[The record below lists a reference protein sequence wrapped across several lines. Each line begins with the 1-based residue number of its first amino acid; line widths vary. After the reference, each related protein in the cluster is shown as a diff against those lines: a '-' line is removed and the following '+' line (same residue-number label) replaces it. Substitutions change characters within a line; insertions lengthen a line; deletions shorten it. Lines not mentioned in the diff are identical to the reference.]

1 MLLRAASRIARDAGA
16 RSVPVRR
23 DDVTTTTNNS
33 TQLQAAAGS
42 GYEQVWLTASAELM
56 QNNAASR
63 AVDATHPIRVA
74 QNLDGEPIIFSVG
87 TADAETGADSFYVIT
102 RRPDGDT
109 GWQQID
115 LSAGLGADLK
125 VNAFA
130 VSQSSTGAITL
141 ALAVESAAEPGVS
154 RLYITAALA
163 NDPTQVDWSNFSS
176 QWVARPSTQD
186 GLTVKEILLGTS
198 DDKAGPPTIV
208 VSTAQAGQD
217 DSYWLV
223 DGDTS
228 HTDAASLWKQYHLP
242 ENTRDLIDLAIGS
255 LRAPYGRGI
264 YTLYGVGSDMALVF
278 NTLTP
283 GPFGTTYSID
293 LTAPPGARALCP
305 APNSEGYSDLYVAGD
320 GLYVFPSG
328 RQTSGA
334 TAATIADAQTTAGMQ
349 GLEELLVATDDENV
363 SIWTKGNQEALL
375 YVTGLKG
382 ADPQWSYPLSLRS
395 NVAQIAALRNR
406 VRQANEIF
414 IVDGNNSLAY
424 LWQDPATTLWQETDI
439 PLPDTGE
446 VQTFNCYTTFINF
459 ADQDGNPIIDEAV
472 QLTASGWTYV
482 TVNGAFYELG
492 ADPVTVATDVQGT
505 LNIVNKVTSIATPF
519 FHLRANFFEQVVD
532 INPAAKIQYGLGQ
545 IQSGDDLKNA
555 PTQDGK
561 PLLTQ
566 EVDDDTLDSV
576 AQGVQQLIVLTDTLP
591 ADGTTPAADGFTASA
606 AQTSVQTSA
615 QTSVQTAPTVSHVS
629 VRAAGDTPRN
639 RIRTAHLPAGYCW
652 GMTFERGRARYH
664 EGAVARSQFLSS
676 LPGAHPPAG
685 RLQGA
690 ADNVSLDSVSMAALS
705 VSDPFD
711 AVPAIAGDV
720 LESLSSGLEEAGGFL
735 IQAAGESIEFIIN
748 LGDRVVKLT
757 LDTVEQVLKAID
769 WLFQTIYVLL
779 LDFLRWLGLLFNWDD
794 ILTTQRVFANVTNQ
808 TINMLESKIALAE
821 SEVDNFFAKLK
832 QQAQQNLKPL
842 PGDLGSLNLKELSR
856 SVPASVTGAA
866 KTALDFM
873 SGSPG
878 GNFGAFQLL
887 YSGMLNM
894 EAKAGEAGDGLDD
907 FIENVLT
914 PAVENIPQAVFDIVE
929 SLQQSFTAGT
939 LTVNDVIMA
948 VAADAAIA
956 MIDMLHVI
964 TVGLLKIAAAL
975 LEDFRAILND
985 EIDVPFL
992 TALYEWATGGKFT
1005 LLNGVT
1011 LLFSIPTTT
1020 FYKLVANAAPFA
1032 EGTYGLDTDGYE
1044 QLFKTLTGGATAPA
1058 AHTEMSAAN
1067 ALTAAPEDS
1076 EASSSSQ
1083 EGGVSEGAMKYSQV
1097 GGALYVFTQVAN
1109 GLLNIY
1115 AARNVK
1121 PEETVPDNKMRWL
1134 SLIHLGIN
1142 SVYVSSSFPVK
1153 VGETVADDLETGV
1166 WAVDV
1171 LGLVVDLAC
1180 FAWGQVDPQKREG
1193 LEKVVGGYEVGEG
1206 VFDLI
1211 LYSMIY
1217 GFEVTGENDAAAVS
1231 WHSVKYAQN
1240 FLYAMSCMM
1249 YGSAILDENPETK
1262 AIELALGGGFNIGAG
1277 ILHAPRL
1284 IYDIVEGEAHESF

>member
-1 MLLRAASRIARDAGA
+1 M
-16 RSVPVRR
+16 
-23 DDVTTTTNNS
+23 TTTTNNS
-33 TQLQAAAGS
+33 TQLQPAAGS
-42 GYEQVWLTASAELM
+42 GYEQVWLTVSAELM

-63 AVDATHPIRVA
+63 AVDATRPIRVA

-87 TADAETGADSFYVIT
+87 TGDVETGADSLYVIT
-102 RRPDGDT
+102 RQPDGDT

-115 LSAGLGADLK
+115 LSAGLGTDLK

-130 VSQSSTGAITL
+130 VSQANTGAITL

-176 QWVARPSTQD
+176 QWVARPSMQD
-186 GLTVKEILLGTS
+186 GLSVKEILLGTS
-198 DDKAGPPTIV
+198 DDQAGPPTIF

-242 ENTRDLIDLAIGS
+242 ENTKDLIALAVGS
-255 LRAPYGRGI
+255 LPFPYGRGV
-264 YTLYGVGSDMALVF
+264 YTLYGVGSDLTLVF

-283 GPFGTTYSID
+283 NPFGKTYAID

-305 APNSEGYSDLYVAGD
+305 AVNGNGYSDLYVAGD
-320 GLYVFPSG
+320 GLYVFPFG

-349 GLEELLVATDDENV
+349 GLEELLVATDDEHV
-363 SIWTKGNQEALL
+363 SIWTKGNQEVLL
-375 YVTGLKG
+375 YVTGLRG
-382 ADPQWSYPLSLRS
+382 TDPQWSYPLSLRP

-492 ADPVTVATDVQGT
+492 PDPITVATDVQGT

-519 FHLRANFFEQVVD
+519 FHLQANFFEQVVD

-555 PTQDGK
+555 PTQDGN

-591 ADGTTPAADGFTASA
+591 ADGTTPADDGFTASA
-606 AQTSVQTSA
+606 AQTSVQA
-615 QTSVQTAPTVSHVS
+615 APTVSHVS

-652 GMTFERGRARYH
+652 GMTFEKGRARYH
-664 EGAVARSQFLSS
+664 EGAMARSQFLSN
-676 LPGAHPPAG
+676 LPGARPSAG
-685 RLQGA
+685 QLQGA
-690 ADNVSLDSVSMAALS
+690 ADNVSLNSVNTAALS

-720 LESLSSGLEEAGGFL
+720 FESLSSGLEEAGSFL

-794 ILTTQRVFANVTNQ
+794 ILTTQRVFANITNQ
-808 TINMLESKIALAE
+808 TLNMLESKLASAE
-821 SEVDNFFAKLK
+821 SEVDNFFATLK
-832 QQAQQNLKPL
+832 QQAQQNLKPI
-842 PGDLGSLNLKELSR
+842 PGDTGSLNLKELSR

-878 GNFGAFQLL
+878 GNFGTFQML
-887 YSGMLNM
+887 YSGMLNK
-894 EAKAGEAGDGLDD
+894 EARGGESSDGVNN
-907 FIENVLT
+907 FIENVMT

-939 LTVNDVIMA
+939 LTVNDVIEA
-948 VAADAAIA
+948 VAAEAAIA

-964 TVGLLKIAAAL
+964 AVGLLKIAAEL
-975 LEDFRAILND
+975 LEDFRASLND

-992 TALYEWATGGKFT
+992 TAFYEWATGGKFT
-1005 LLNGVT
+1005 LLNGIT
-1011 LLFSIPTTT
+1011 LLFSIPATT

-1032 EGTYGLDTDGYE
+1032 DSTYGLDTDGYE
-1044 QLFKTLTGGATAPA
+1044 QLFKTLTGGATAPV
-1058 AHTEMSAAN
+1058 N
-1067 ALTAAPEDS
+1067 ALTAAPEDGD
-1076 EASSSSQ
+1076 ASPSR
-1083 EGGVSEGAMKYSQV
+1083 EGGVSKGAMEYSQV
-1097 GGALYVFTQVAN
+1097 GGGLYVFTQVAN

-1121 PEETVPDNKMRWL
+1121 LEEMVPDKKMRWL

-1180 FAWGQVDPQKREG
+1180 FAWGQVDPQKRET
-1193 LEKVVGGYEVGEG
+1193 LEKVVGRYEVGEG

-1217 GFEVTGENDAAAVS
+1217 GFEVIGENDADAIS
-1231 WHSVKYAQN
+1231 WYSVKYVQN
-1240 FLYAMSCMM
+1240 VLYALSCIT
-1249 YGSAILDENPETK
+1249 YGRAILDEDPKTK
-1262 AIELALGGGFNIGAG
+1262 AIELALGGGFNTGAG
-1277 ILHAPRL
+1277 ILHGPRL